1 MAKDFR
7 VLAAIDRKTGAVLR
21 PHEGERGARYGCPG
35 CDADVVWRKC
45 DDVVRRSHFA
55 HLPDAT
61 CGAGESVLH
70 ASAKLLV
77 ADDLRRWVAGVGPEP
92 TLRVRCPGCGGAM
105 PPVGIGEFC
114 AIRGVHVERALES
127 GLRPD
132 VLVTDTA
139 EMRTAKLT
147 GAIEIVHTHPIDEEK
162 AATLARDGVWWFEL
176 QAESVLEEQARGWK
190 VLRASRRWASCIKC
204 LKRREAD
211 VAERESQSRARSE
224 RIDQRER
231 ESDER
236 LKARDSEREQELK
249 RREHNVSRR
258 ESDVAMG
265 EQRLS
270 EAMTKSEWPLQKRA
284 ERIRQL
290 DEDIDKRRADLQS
303 VTELL
308 DENRRTLEKV
318 KADPLLADRRNII
331 GDIDRMHATY
341 TEIFNVAERARC
353 RKLQL
358 EREVRRLEARLWA
371 EAAPGQES

>member
-21 PHEGERGARYGCPG
+21 PHEGERGMRYACPG
-35 CDADVVWRKC
+35 CSEDVLWRKC

-77 ADDLRRWVAGVGPEP
+77 ADDLRRWVAGIGPEP

-139 EMRTAKLT
+139 EIRTAKIT
-147 GAIEIVHTHPIDEEK
+147 GALEIVHTHPIDEEK

-204 LKRREAD
+204 LKRREVD
-211 VAERESQSRARSE
+211 VTERESQSRARSE

-231 ESDER
+231 ESEAKLR
-236 LKARDSEREQELK
+236 ARDSEREQELK
-249 RREHNVSRR
+249 HREHNVSRR
-258 ESDVAMG
+258 EASATTE
-265 EQRLS
+265 EQRLK
-270 EAMTKSEWPLQKRA
+270 EAIAQAEEPLQRRA

-290 DEDIDKRRADLQS
+290 DEDIDKRRDELQS
-303 VTELL
+303 VTAELRQARA
-308 DENRRTLEKV
+308 DLETV
-318 KADPLLADRRNII
+318 KSDPLLADRRNII

-358 EREVRRLEARLWA
+358 EREVWKLEARLWA
-371 EAAPGQES
+371 QAAPGQE